1 MGLRIPQGTTIALD
15 TMVFIYHFEANTTYS
30 PITTSIFEQIE
41 SGRLKAVTSYVTLLE
56 ILVNPFKKGDRKAV
70 SDYSDLLTT
79 FPNLQFI
86 PLNKEASEMAAS
98 LRAKYSIKTPD
109 AIQIATAVITG
120 SSFYITNDASLRKV
134 DEVRIML
141 LKDMLK

>member
-1 MGLRIPQGTTIALD
+1 MPKGIQQRNG
-15 TMVFIYHFEANTTYS
+15 HH
-30 PITTSIFEQIE
+30 
-41 SGRLKAVTSYVTLLE
+41 GE
-56 ILVNPFKKGDRKAV
+56 I
-70 SDYSDLLTT
+70 
-79 FPNLQFI
+79 
-86 PLNKEASEMAAS
+86 SEMAAS

-120 SSFYITNDASLRKV
+120 SSFYITNDASLKKV